1 MPDYEYRVVNAPRKA
16 QKVKGVRAQH
26 ERFAH
31 NLSDL
36 MNKYAADGW
45 EYFRAEALP
54 MDEKSGM
61 MGKTTE
67 KYMPLL
73 VFRRPTPI
81 LPEVAAVIADIQ
93 APLDTS
99 LQPTGNPNNMRNPFV
114 AAPSVEE
121 LQEHVAEIPELGPAT
136 RD

>member
-1 MPDYEYRVVNAPRKA
+1 MPDYEYKVVNAPRKA
-16 QKVKGVRAQH
+16 QKVKGVRAQD
-26 ERFAH
+26 ERFAR

-45 EYFRAEALP
+45 EYFRAETLP

-73 VFRRPTPI
+73 VFRRPIPI
-81 LPEVAAVIADIQ
+81 LPEVAAVIAEIQ
-93 APLDTS
+93 APLEITPPPEEPTS
-99 LQPTGNPNNMRNPFV
+99 TRNPFV
-114 AAPSVEE
+114 ATPSVEE
-121 LQEHVAEIPELGPAT
+121 QEPAADFPELGPAT